1 VIIVWSHLCFY
12 SKTETVMFQDSI
24 RMRIDPIYVAFVL
37 PCLNEARTIEWC
49 VERAIEALR
58 LVEQT
63 YGLTGEVIVADNG
76 STDGSQALAEAAG
89 ARVVAVPQKGYGAA
103 LIGGFRNTRA
113 QYLVMGDSDC
123 SYDFVEALP
132 MIGKLLDGADLC
144 MGSRF
149 KGEIKPG
156 AMPWKNRYIGNPA
169 LSGIL
174 RLLYRTRISDAHC
187 GLRALTANALERMN
201 LSSTGM
207 EFASEMVLK
216 SALMKMNVA
225 EVPVTLSPDRRDK
238 PPHLNPWRD
247 GLRHLIYMF
256 LLSPSWLFM
265 MPAALMFAAGTLMLG
280 LLVGT
285 DGSEPLRIGGYRF
298 GDHWAIVASGALI
311 MSSQTA
317 LMGLFALVYGYREG
331 YRTPG
336 PIAGVLLR
344 RSRLQYWLLAGIILM
359 GVGFGFALSITVG
372 WAESGFGSLA
382 ALRSL
387 LASTTVIV
395 IGAQVF
401 FSGFLLSIVAGNRSR
416 HSAVL

>member
-1 VIIVWSHLCFY
+1 
-12 SKTETVMFQDSI
+12 
-24 RMRIDPIYVAFVL
+24 MRIEPISVAFVL

-49 VERAIEALR
+49 VERALKALN
-58 LVEQT
+58 LVEQK

-76 STDGSQALAEAAG
+76 STDGSQELAEAAG
-89 ARVVAVPQKGYGAA
+89 ARVVSVPQKGYGAA
-103 LIGGFRNTRA
+103 LMGGFRDARA

-132 MIGKLLDGADLC
+132 MIGKLLGGADLC
-144 MGSRF
+144 MGSRLR
-149 KGEIKPG
+149 GEIKPG

-187 GLRALTANALERMN
+187 GLRAITRNAFERMN

-216 SALMKMNVA
+216 SALMKMNVD
-225 EVPVTLSPDRRDK
+225 EVPVTLSPDRRGR

-265 MPAALMFAAGTLMLG
+265 LPASLMFVAGALLLGML
-280 LLVGT
+280 VAV
-285 DGSEPLRIGGYRF
+285 DGSEPLRIGGFRF

-311 MSSQTA
+311 ISSQTA
-317 LMGLFALVYGYREG
+317 LMGLLALVYGYHEG

-336 PIAGVLLR
+336 PIAGMLLR
-344 RSRLQYWLLAGIILM
+344 ASRLQYWLLAGMILV
-359 GVGFGFALSITVG
+359 GVGLGFAIWITLS
-372 WAESGFGSLA
+372 WAETGFGNLA

-387 LASTTVIV
+387 LASTTAII
-395 IGAQVF
+395 IGAQIF
-401 FSGFLLSIVAGNRSR
+401 FSGFLLSIAAGNRSR
-416 HSAVL
+416 HYMVL

>member
-1 VIIVWSHLCFY
+1 
-12 SKTETVMFQDSI
+12 
-24 RMRIDPIYVAFVL
+24 MRIDPISVAFVL

-49 VERAIEALR
+49 VARAVEALT

-63 YGLTGEVIVADNG
+63 YGLSGEVIVADNG

-89 ARVVAVPQKGYGAA
+89 ARVVAVPEKGYGAA
-103 LIGGFRNTRA
+103 LMGGFRDARA

-156 AMPWKNRYIGNPA
+156 AMPWKNRYIGNPV

-187 GLRALTANALERMN
+187 GLRALTRTAFDRMK

-225 EVPVTLSPDRRDK
+225 EVPVTLSPDKRGR

-256 LLSPSWLFM
+256 LLSPGWLFM
-265 MPAALMFAAGTLMLG
+265 LPAALMFAAGALLLG

-285 DGSEPLRIGGYRF
+285 DGSEPLRLGGFRF

-311 MSSQTA
+311 MSTQTA

-331 YRTPG
+331 YRKPG
-336 PIAGVLLR
+336 RLAEIFLR
-344 RSRLQYWLLAGIILM
+344 RSRLQYWLLAGMIVM
-359 GVGFGFALSITVG
+359 GVGFGFAIWIAVG
-372 WAESGFGSLA
+372 WAESGFGSLN

-387 LASTTVIV
+387 LAASTAIV
-395 IGAQVF
+395 IGAQIF

-416 HSAVL
+416 LAAVL